1 MNSTISTKTW
11 LHILLIAVAGLLIYS
26 NTFHVPF
33 LWDDRTSIVENPV
46 IKSMENFFLN
56 AKGYEYNPRRFIG
69 YLTFALN
76 YFIGGLDVT
85 GYHVVNLAVHILNA
99 LLVYTLILLT
109 FRTPQMKDC
118 SLAPFSGLLAL
129 CASLLF
135 VVHPLQT
142 QAVTYIVQRLTSL
155 TAMWYLLSLCLYAG
169 WRLAGDRSPSHGRK
183 ALPLYVLSLITIILA
198 MKTKEIAFT
207 LPVIVVLYDFFFFRE
222 RKPLWLVPVL
232 LTLLII
238 PVSML
243 NLEKPA
249 GMILSDVSQVT
260 RVQAQ
265 TSRWVYLMT
274 QFTVIVTYIRLLLLP
289 IDQNLD
295 YDYPLAHGFFTL
307 PVLLSFAVLLSLV
320 LLAAYFFVRSGR
332 KDEGSRPELRLV
344 SFGIFWFFI
353 TLSVE
358 SSIIPIV
365 DPIFEHRAYLP
376 SVGFFIAVA
385 TGLFLVMERVNNRRV
400 VHVTAGVVVVIVLV
414 LGGTTYAR
422 NRVWQDETRLWEDV
436 VNKSPLKARPHFN
449 LAVAYTKERRTED
462 AVREYE
468 KAIEIDP
475 DHFKA
480 RNNLGLDLARL
491 GRTKEAIQE
500 YVKAIGINPDYP
512 EAHYNLGIAYA
523 SQGRR
528 EDAIREYEKAIE
540 KNPDYFEAH
549 TNLGVMYATL
559 GRTEDAVRE
568 YTRALQINPGYL
580 IAYYNRGLAFSS
592 LGRYKDAEKDFLAAL
607 RINPGFY
614 QAHYDLG
621 LAYRVQ
627 GRFDEAVREFQSV
640 LSVNPN
646 HRGAREN
653 LKMLKGMIK

>member
-436 VNKSPLKARPHFN
+436 VNKSPLKGRPHYN
-449 LAVAYTKERRTED
+449 LGVAHAREGRTRD
-462 AVREYE
+462 AIQEFLT
-468 KAIEIDP
+468 AIQVSP
-475 DHFKA
+475 DLVDA
-480 RNNLGLDLARL
+480 YYNLGLAYARL
-491 GRTKEAIQE
+491 GRTEEA
-500 YVKAIGINPDYP
+500 V
-512 EAHYNLGIAYA
+512 
-523 SQGRR
+523 
-528 EDAIREYEKAIE
+528 REYQRAIALD
-540 KNPDYFEAH
+540 PDYFMAH
-549 TNLGVMYATL
+549 NNLANTYLAQ
-559 GRTEDAVRE
+559 GRTEDAVSE
-568 YTRALQINPGYL
+568 YVKAIKIDPGF
-580 IAYYNRGLAFSS
+580 ANVHYNLGLAYTVQ
-592 LGRYKDAEKDFLAAL
+592 GRSEDAVREFTKAIDLDPDFY
-607 RINPGFY
+607 P
-614 QAHYDLG
+614 AHYDLG
-621 LAYRVQ
+621 VSYRME
-627 GRFDEAVREFQSV
+627 GRYEEAKREFQTV
-640 LSVNPN
+640 LRLNPN

-653 LKMLKGMIK
+653 LEMLKGMVK